1 MAEPRKPRVALIGT
15 GGTISSVGK
24 DSLDLVN
31 YTKQKRKYDA
41 AEQLAAFPDMQTVAT
56 VEPIPF
62 RAISSTEMGVPEWL
76 ELVRII
82 SELDARKTFDGIV
95 ATHGTATLEETAYF
109 LNLTVKTD
117 LPVVMVGAQR
127 PASAL
132 STDAGMNLVNAARV
146 AGSAEARGL
155 GVLALLNDEIQA
167 AREVTKTS
175 TYRLQTFRTPDF
187 GVLGHADGDG
197 TIAIYR
203 KPTRR
208 HAPDT
213 EFDVSGLTELPRV
226 DILLSYAGSDGAA
239 VDAYVQAGARGIV
252 AAGMAPGSCTKA
264 ETAALEAARDKGV
277 AIVQSTR
284 AGSGRV
290 KQSDMLQIEGAI
302 SADNLYPQKA
312 RILLM
317 LALSRTDDRGEIDRM
332 FKTY

>member
-1 MAEPRKPRVALIGT
+1 MATPTKPRIALIGT

-41 AEQLAAFPDMQTVAT
+41 AEQLAAFPEVQQVAI
-56 VEPIPF
+56 VEPILF

-76 ELVRII
+76 ELTQTIA
-82 SELDARKTFDGIV
+82 ELDARNEFDGIV
-95 ATHGTATLEETAYF
+95 VTHGTATLEETAYF

-117 LPVVMVGAQR
+117 LPVVVVGAQR

-132 STDAGMNLVNAARV
+132 STDAGMNLVNAVRV
-146 AGSAEARGL
+146 AGSTEARGL

-213 EFDVSGLTELPRV
+213 EFDVAGLTTLPRV

-239 VDAYVQAGARGIV
+239 VEAFVQAGARGIV

-264 ETAALEAARDKGV
+264 ETAALEIARDKGV
-277 AIVQSTR
+277 TIVQSTR

-290 KQSDMLQIEGAI
+290 KRSDMLQIEGAV

-317 LALSRTDDRGEIDRM
+317 LALSQTHDRDEIDRM
-332 FKTY
+332 FRTY

>member
-1 MAEPRKPRVALIGT
+1 MAASSKPRVALIGT

-24 DSLDLVN
+24 DGLDLVN
-31 YTKQKRKYDA
+31 YTKQNRKYDA
-41 AEQLAAFPDMQTVAT
+41 VEQLAAFPEVSRVAT
-56 VEPIPF
+56 VEPILF

-76 ELVRII
+76 ELVQTIA
-82 SELDARKTFDGIV
+82 EVTARNEFDGIV
-95 ATHGTATLEETAYF
+95 VTHGTATLEETAYF

-117 LPVVMVGAQR
+117 LPVVMVGSQR

-132 STDAGMNLVNAARV
+132 GTDAGMNLLNAVRV

-155 GVLALLNDEIQA
+155 GVLVLLNDEIQA

-187 GVLGHADGDG
+187 GILGHADGDG
-197 TIAIYR
+197 AIAIYR

-208 HAPDT
+208 HAPDA
-213 EFDVSGLTELPRV
+213 EFDVAGHTTLPRV

-239 VDAYVQAGARGIV
+239 VDAFVRAGARGIV

-264 ETAALEAARDKGV
+264 ETAALEIARDKGV

-290 KQSDMLQIEGAI
+290 KQSDMLQIESAV
-302 SADNLYPQKA
+302 SADNLTPQKA

-317 LALSRTDDRGEIDRM
+317 LALSRTDDRDEIDRM